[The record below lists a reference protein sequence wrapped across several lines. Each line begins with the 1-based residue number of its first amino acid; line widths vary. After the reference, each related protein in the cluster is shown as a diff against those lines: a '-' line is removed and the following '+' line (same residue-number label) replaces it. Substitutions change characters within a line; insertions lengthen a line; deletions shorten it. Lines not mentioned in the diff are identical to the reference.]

1 MNVRLLIAMLAAV
14 AMVFVV
20 GCNDDD
26 KIVESER
33 TSIERYL
40 TSSHQPRLIPKEE
53 VENSIEYNP
62 PFYEKLSMDVYRY
75 IATYYDANREQREE
89 VEEGDVVEL
98 TVTAYIFAG
107 RAPSISSVYFT
118 NEESVLK
125 SLSSEGLNTEYWTTE
140 PVVVKLGES
149 SIIKGVEQSLLG
161 CREGDKVEVY
171 MTHNAAYEDKAMGI
185 LKKES
190 PVMWIYTI
198 TNLIKN

>member
-1 MNVRLLIAMLAAV
+1 MAKKPALNMRYYNHEI
-14 AMVFVV
+14 
-20 GCNDDD
+20 DDD
-26 KIVESER
+26 LPYVGQ
-33 TSIERYL
+33 L
-40 TSSHQPRLIPKEE
+40 
-53 VENSIEYNP
+53 
-62 PFYEKLSMDVYRY
+62 KLDKKTGY
-75 IATYYDANREQREE
+75 IYD
-89 VEEGDVVEL
+89 EEGDVVEL

>member
-1 MNVRLLIAMLAAV
+1 M
-14 AMVFVV
+14 
-20 GCNDDD
+20 
-26 KIVESER
+26 
-33 TSIERYL
+33 T
-40 TSSHQPRLIPKEE
+40 
-53 VENSIEYNP
+53 
-62 PFYEKLSMDVYRY
+62 
-75 IATYYDANREQREE
+75 DA
-89 VEEGDVVEL
+89 G
-98 TVTAYIFAG
+98 
-107 RAPSISSVYFT
+107 FT
-118 NEESVLK
+118 LK